1 MHLAVCAHYVL
12 LPSVDIKKLTGQKQ
26 NQMHQ
31 KPFEDFSTKLS
42 PNWKENPW
50 TVNPIKG
57 CPRSCSSS
65 SCCNFTRVICS
76 PIYCPVPLS
85 EELLQQQQ
93 STGSHSLNPSLPPG
107 RPWADR
113 GWHCQLQG
121 TAGHPWDQGTTTPCP
136 LTCTA
141 WREEGRAETT
151 SKHQS
156 TPVKLIPDLHTLQ
169 YTGWHLGIHNAEH
182 QKQNLKLVPSL
193 LKHLLSFTG
202 AFWMLQPLSLRATQC
217 PSFSPSGPK
226 VGH

>member
-31 KPFEDFSTKLS
+31 KPFADFSTKLS

-93 STGSHSLNPSLPPG
+93 STGSHSLTPSLPPSRQALSWQGLALPAPGHSWAPLGPGHHHPSSPHLHSLERG
-107 RPWADR
+107 RKGRDNLKAPE
-113 GWHCQLQG
+113 HTCQ
-121 TAGHPWDQGTTTPCP
+121 THSRPTHTSVHRVAFGHP
-136 LTCTA
+136 
-141 WREEGRAETT
+141 
-151 SKHQS
+151 
-156 TPVKLIPDLHTLQ
+156 
-169 YTGWHLGIHNAEH
+169 
-182 QKQNLKLVPSL
+182 
-193 LKHLLSFTG
+193 
-202 AFWMLQPLSLRATQC
+202 
-217 PSFSPSGPK
+217 
-226 VGH
+226 